1 MPIRRRLISSAAA
14 FVALSPLTS
23 LAQQAGAPPTPTV
36 IRAARLVDPK
46 SGGVTTNATIV
57 VERGRITAVGSNV
70 TVPANARVIE
80 LGNVTLLPGLID
92 AHTHLLQN
100 YKGALGGD
108 DPNMLLTVATMSP
121 AARALLGVKMGR
133 EDLEAG
139 ITTVRDVGNSGWN
152 GDVALRD
159 AINAG
164 WVQGPRIVASTRA
177 LAAAGGQFG
186 RLQPAAQ
193 QLVEQEYAV
202 VTTPDEARRAAEQ
215 AFYDGA
221 DVIKVIVNTGPRVVS
236 LDEMRAIV
244 DEAHRVGKRV
254 AAHAIGDTATLIAA
268 EAGVSSIEHAY
279 TVPDTVLKLM
289 AKKGIF
295 LVATDY
301 PAEFYVDGL
310 SGPLPPEQRA
320 QRLRG
325 AQAFAK
331 GNAERLMRATRMGV
345 RVAFGSDEYYDAP
358 GYTRGQASLL
368 TLQAYQEA
376 GMSPLDV
383 LRAATINSAELLG
396 WSDRVGSIEV
406 GKLADIIAVEG
417 DPLHD
422 AKDLRKTRFVMKGGE
437 VIRNDGIAK

>member
-1 MPIRRRLISSAAA
+1 MLLRRHLAAA
-14 FVALSPLTS
+14 AALIALSLSTAF
-23 LAQQAGAPPTPTV
+23 AQQPAATPPAATV
-36 IRAARLVDPK
+36 LRAARLLDPK
-46 SGGVTTNATIV
+46 SGVVTNNVTVV
-57 VERGRITAVGSNV
+57 VERGRVTAVGANV
-70 TVPANARVIE
+70 TAPANARVIE

-100 YKGALGGD
+100 YLGQYGGD

-139 ITTVRDVGNSGWN
+139 ITTVRDLGNSGWN

-164 WVQGPRIVASTRA
+164 WVQGPRILASTRA
-177 LAAAGGQFG
+177 LSAAGGQFG

-193 QLVEQEYAV
+193 PLVDQEYAV
-202 VTTPDEARRAAEQ
+202 ISTPDEARRATKQ

-221 DVIKVIVNTGPRVVS
+221 DLIKVIVNTGPRVVS

-310 SGPLPPEQRA
+310 GGPMTAEQRT
-320 QRLRG
+320 QRLPG
-325 AQAFAK
+325 ARAFAK
-331 GNAERLMRATRMGV
+331 GNAERLTRATRMGV
-345 RVAFGSDEYYDAP
+345 RVAFGSDEYYDVP
-358 GYTRGQASLL
+358 GSTRGQASLL

-376 GMSPLDV
+376 GMPPLDV
-383 LRAATINSAELLG
+383 LRAATINSADLLG
-396 WSDRVGSIEV
+396 WSDRIGTIEA
-406 GKLADIIAVEG
+406 GKFADIIAVDG

-422 AKDLRKTRFVMKGGE
+422 VKDLKKTRFVMKGGV
-437 VIRNDGIAK
+437 VIRNDGAMK